1 MAKLTSIQKER
12 FAMAA
17 DDLRE
22 ANVIV
27 VSIKELGLTIGLQY
41 TCDRL
46 QNHMRVA
53 VAQCGPKDQ
62 FKVKLGVTE
71 LAQKFWNENYITV
84 PVLGRSQTEL
94 FNAVIGLYQEDTYIY
109 DVQCR
114 YL

>member
-62 FKVKLGVTE
+62 FKFKLGVTE
-71 LAQKFWNENYITV
+71 LAQKFWNENYVVV
-84 PVLGRSQTEL
+84 PVLGRSIDEMVSYIVFMYCHEADFR
-94 FNAVIGLYQEDTYIY
+94 FNARWL
-109 DVQCR
+109 
-114 YL
+114 